1 MNATICLCVLFSIFP
16 PERRRDGPE
25 KAALERIAK
34 DRAMTEFSLVVARA
48 KFERAAEDSRR
59 YSMEWRAML
68 AVQRSETDPEFDD
81 VNAKKERMEEAM
93 KKEDKLLYRVR
104 LLEARMV
111 EANVAYERAKSAYRV
126 AIHAEEDHS
135 GVDSDSE

>member
-1 MNATICLCVLFSIFP
+1 
-16 PERRRDGPE
+16 
-25 KAALERIAK
+25 
-34 DRAMTEFSLVVARA
+34 
-48 KFERAAEDSRR
+48 
-59 YSMEWRAML
+59 MEWRAML